1 MMLLLPLVTA
11 KTMMAALVKGSMS
24 SPTTSKKM
32 AESSMSSEGEED
44 EGEILSD
51 EDMEGIST
59 TTADT
64 KPKVT

>member
-1 MMLLLPLVTA
+1 LPLVTA
-11 KTMMAALVKGSMS
+11 KTMMAALVKGGLS
-24 SPTTSKKM
+24 SPSVGKKM

-51 EDMEGIST
+51 EDMEESSAAA
-59 TTADT
+59 ADS